1 MNAPNGVALIE
12 LNLKGKRVG
21 VYGYGITGQAV
32 VRALVAQGASPV
44 VFDDRDTPPLR
55 EKLEKAH
62 GETGVEFFLGEWDI
76 EVQFSKLNLLVV
88 SPGIRSD
95 NESITAARKMGLEA
109 ISEIEMG
116 WRVARG
122 TVIAV
127 TGSNGKSTTTALTGE
142 IIRRSFA
149 EKPGSVYI
157 AGNIGS
163 PFIDIAFQT
172 KPEDVIVLEVSSYQ
186 LEAMPTFHPHIAIY
200 TNVTP
205 DHLERHGTFETY
217 AAIKRSMVKH
227 MTGGDFVIYNYEDAN
242 LQPELFPNHEPKY
255 LAFTSAGGSYPELGA
270 WLENGEILVNTGR
283 GVIERYP
290 QSMVKLKGLHNV
302 ENSMC
307 ALLAARLMNV
317 QSGSIIE
324 AVEAFQGF
332 PHRIEFVRELGGVR
346 WYNDSKATN
355 PESTITALKSFDE
368 PIIVILGGRD
378 KGTSLDALA
387 RLVRSKSEK
396 AILMGEASARFESAL
411 REIGFGNI
419 EYADS
424 VEHAVKLARQ
434 TARDGRVVL
443 FSPACA
449 SFDMFSS
456 FEERGN
462 VFRDFV
468 RSLPEAG

>member
-1 MNAPNGVALIE
+1 MIAESGVDVSE

-32 VRALVAQGASPV
+32 VRALIAQGASAV
-44 VFDDRDTPPLR
+44 VFDDRDAPAIR
-55 EKLEKAH
+55 EKLEKLA
-62 GETGVEFFLGEWDI
+62 EDSAVEFHLTKWDADA
-76 EVQFSKLNLLVV
+76 QFARLNMMVV

-95 NESITAARKMGLEA
+95 NDSLILARKMGLEV
-109 ISEIEMG
+109 ISEIELG
-116 WRVARG
+116 WRAAKG
-122 TVIAV
+122 TLIAV

-142 IIRRSFA
+142 IVRRA
-149 EKPGSVYI
+149 LVERKGSVYV

-172 KPEDVIVLEVSSYQ
+172 TGDDVTVLEVSSYQ

-227 MTGGDFVIYNYEDAN
+227 MNGGDFVIYNYEDAN
-242 LQPELFPNHEPKY
+242 LQPELFPNGEPQY
-255 LAFTSAGGSYPELGA
+255 LAFTSAGASFPDLGA
-270 WLENGEILVNTGR
+270 WLEQGEILVNTGR

-290 QSMVKLKGLHNV
+290 QGMVKLKGLHNV
-302 ENSMC
+302 ENTMC
-307 ALLAARLMNV
+307 ALLAGRLMNV
-317 QSGSIIE
+317 ASGTIIE

-355 PESTITALKSFDE
+355 PESTLTALKSFDE
-368 PIIVILGGRD
+368 PIILILGGRD

-387 RLVRSKSEK
+387 RLVRSKVER
-396 AILMGEASARFESAL
+396 AILIGESAGRFGEAL
-411 REIGFGNI
+411 RETGFGNI
-419 EYADS
+419 EYATS
-424 VEHAVKLARQ
+424 VQDAVKLARHS
-434 TARDGRVVL
+434 AREGRIVL

-449 SFDMFSS
+449 SFDMFTS

-468 RSLPEAG
+468 RSLPEVG

>member
-1 MNAPNGVALIE
+1 MSELI
-12 LNLKGKRVG
+12 LKGKRVG

-32 VRALVAQGASPV
+32 VRALIAQGAAPV
-44 VFDDRDTPPLR
+44 VFDDRDAPALR
-55 EKLEKAH
+55 EKLEKMTAES
-62 GETGVEFFLGEWDI
+62 GAEFHLSEWDA
-76 EVQFSKLNLLVV
+76 EAQFSKLNLLVV
-88 SPGIRSD
+88 SPGIHSD
-95 NESITAARKMGLEA
+95 NPSLLAARRIGLEV
-109 ISEIEMG
+109 ISEIELG
-116 WRVARG
+116 WRAVQG

-142 IIRRSFA
+142 IIRRACA
-149 EKPGSVYI
+149 EKNSNVYV

-163 PFIDIAFQT
+163 PFVDIAFQT
-172 KPEDVIVLEVSSYQ
+172 KPEDVTVLEVSSYQ

-200 TNVTP
+200 TNITP

-227 MTGGDFVIYNYEDAN
+227 MTGSDYVIYNFEDAN
-242 LQPELFPNHEPKY
+242 LHPEIFPNHEPQY
-255 LAFTSAGGSYPELGA
+255 LAFTSAGGSFPDYGA

-290 QSMVKLKGLHNV
+290 QAMVKLKGLHNV

-307 ALLAARLMNV
+307 ALIAARLMNV
-317 QSGSIIE
+317 QSGTIIE

-332 PHRIEFVRELGGVR
+332 PHRIEFVRELAGVR

-396 AILMGEASARFESAL
+396 AILMGEAAGRFEEAL

-419 EYADS
+419 EHAAS
-424 VEHAVKLARQ
+424 VEDAVKLARQ
-434 TARDGRVVL
+434 SARAGRIVL

-449 SFDMFSS
+449 SFDMFTS

-468 RSLPEAG
+468 RSLPEVR